1 MARTLLE
8 LQEALRNVPMGTV
21 QKVAKGAHR
30 EVPQWMGMDEIKR
43 RREMSEAAQGESSEK
58 QMGQRP
64 MIEEY
69 LQQSAGVM
77 GSSGGGTPPAPTGQ
91 PMFSGMPQQA
101 AGPPMPPQAAGP
113 PMSPQAAGPPQI
125 PGYAGGGRVPTDWRK
140 VPGMVSHDH
149 LIAHQRGYSG
159 EGDWRFKGILPESAG
174 RSNETA
180 PRPLDV
186 EAIMGGAMGGAMP
199 PTGGMVPPQVGP
211 SAPSANGGTPPGA
224 GERGGL
230 DLGFDLPGGRFQR
243 VIPEGEMDDSQ
254 RARYESLLRALKGR
268 NSMGTALDVLRGA
281 GPPMP
286 PHAGGP
292 PQIPGYAE
300 GGRVP
305 TIGYANG
312 NQPVNVA
319 ELQRIIERLQRQRSS
334 VANIDGGGTW
344 LGRLLMTDEAQAEM
358 DEMSQDYSSH
368 RKDLQGKLS
377 AVLPESVVS
386 GDVDLDS
393 YLRSLST
400 AAAAGDDPSI
410 QTIRL
415 IESYGATPT
424 LDEYSTEGARAERRA
439 VEEAELF
446 KESPFHAE
454 AEKVKRY
461 SFSPRRPAAQPARAS
476 ATATAATA
484 ESGFQSDN
492 LKRLQESLLQLEK
505 QIPGK
510 KDDALMALAMAG
522 ATTMAGQSPYAMS
535 NIGQGL
541 QAGLS
546 GYTDLRDRRQE
557 QLRSVTGARAGLEEI
572 HELAN
577 ARREATEQRAAAAA
591 ARSAPSAPEYMDYD
605 TWFDQYGGLYENGL
619 EAYRAY
625 VQEVAALTGNVG
637 APGSRPQL
645 RLAGR
650 MTPDGSLR

>member
-21 QKVAKGAHR
+21 QKVAKGSHR

-113 PMSPQAAGPPQI
+113 PQI
-125 PGYAGGGRVPTDWRK
+125 PGYAGGGRVPFDRFNMSGSETDWRK

-199 PTGGMVPPQVGP
+199 PTGGMMPPQVGP

-300 GGRVP
+300 GG
-305 TIGYANG
+305 
-312 NQPVNVA
+312 QPVNAA
-319 ELQRIIERLQRQRSS
+319 ELQRIIDRIMQLRDRANAPTKGLLEPHYAGDVGSYREARESDLAS
-334 VANIDGGGTW
+334 VLPEGYDDWFGAPDIPSYLTG
-344 LGRLLMTDEAQAEM
+344 LVAQAE
-358 DEMSQDYSSH
+358 
-368 RKDLQGKLS
+368 
-377 AVLPESVVS
+377 S
-386 GDVDLDS
+386 GDPSALETIS
-393 YLRSLST
+393 RIQSL
-400 AAAAGDDPSI
+400 ADVPDVK
-410 QTIRL
+410 
-415 IESYGATPT
+415 
-424 LDEYSTEGARAERRA
+424 EYRTGPMAAERRA
-439 VEEAELF
+439 QEVMALGAQSPIAVEAEAHKKRVEFQDKKL
-446 KESPFHAE
+446 AE
-454 AEKVKRY
+454 YNKRY
-461 SFSPRRPAAQPARAS
+461 GITPGGSAAPARA
-476 ATATAATA
+476 AAPAATA

-541 QAGLS
+541 QAGFA

-577 ARREATEQRAAAAA
+577 ARREATEQRASASA

-605 TWFDQYGGLYENGL
+605 TWFDQYGGLYESGL

-625 VQEVAALTGNVG
+625 VQEVAVLTGNVG
-637 APGSRPQL
+637 SPGSRPQL

>member
-8 LQEALRNVPMGTV
+8 LQEALRNVPMKSV

-43 RREMSEAAQGESSEK
+43 RREMAESAQGEAAEK
-58 QMGQRP
+58 KMGERP

-77 GSSGGGTPPAPTGQ
+77 NPGGGGTPPGQ
-91 PMFSGMPQQA
+91 SMLSGMPGQSMPSGMPQQA

-113 PMSPQAAGPPQI
+113 PMP
-125 PGYAGGGRVPTDWRK
+125 PGYAGGGGISMGDTDWRN
-140 VPGMVSHDH
+140 VPGMVSREH

-174 RSNETA
+174 RPNETA
-180 PRPLDV
+180 PRPYNV

-199 PTGGMVPPQVGP
+199 TAGGMMPPQGIP
-211 SAPSANGGTPPGA
+211 PAPSVGGGAPPGA

-230 DLGFDLPGGRFQR
+230 DLGFDLPGGRFSR
-243 VIPEGEMDDSQ
+243 TIPEGEMDDSQ
-254 RARYESLLRALKGR
+254 RSRYESILRALESRKR
-268 NSMGTALDVLRGA
+268 MGLDVLRGA

-286 PHAGGP
+286 PQAAGP
-292 PQIPGYAE
+292 PQVPGYAE
-300 GGRVP
+300 GG
-305 TIGYANG
+305 
-312 NQPVNVA
+312 QPVSAA

-424 LDEYSTEGARAERRA
+424 LDEYSTEGAKTERRA
-439 VEEAELF
+439 AEEAELF
-446 KESPFHAE
+446 KESPFHAA
-454 AEKVKRY
+454 AEKVNRY
-461 SFSPRRPAAQPARAS
+461 SFSPRRPAAQPAAPARA
-476 ATATAATA
+476 AAPAAST
-484 ESGFQSDN
+484 GYVTDN
-492 LKRLQESLLQLEK
+492 VKKLQEDLLRLEG
-505 QIPGK
+505 QIPSK
-510 KDDALMALAMAG
+510 KDDALLALAMAG
-522 ATTMAGQSPYAMS
+522 AATMAGQSPYAMS

-541 QAGLS
+541 HAGLS
-546 GYTDLRDRRQE
+546 GYSDMRNQRQE
-557 QLRSVTGARAGLEEI
+557 QLQQVTGTRAGLEEVGEI
-572 HELAN
+572 AN
-577 ARREATEQRAAAAA
+577 ARREATAARAAAAA
-591 ARSAPSAPEYMDYD
+591 GRSAPSAPEFMDYD
-605 TWFDQYGGLYENGL
+605 TWFASYGGLYETGL

-625 VQEVAALTGNVG
+625 VQEVAQATGNVG
-637 APGSRPQL
+637 APGSRPDL

-650 MTPDGSLR
+650 MDVAGNMR